1 MFYAHVTSLLQT
13 VNNNNNISRVPFTT
27 PHTSNPR
34 HVKPQTHQT
43 PDTSNLRHIKPQTKN
58 IGLPTTQQIKIPFQ
72 ILIEILFENL
82 KINRIF
88 TWNIKRYFICCVVG
102 SPIFLDVSEVW
113 CVWGLMC
120 LGFNMSGVVNGPR
133 ISTLWIP
140 TITLFPFLGGAF
152 CDWTYLWIPS
162 VPWS

>member
-1 MFYAHVTSLLQT
+1 M
-13 VNNNNNISRVPFTT
+13 VPFTT
-27 PHTSNPR
+27 PDTSNPR

-58 IGLPTTQQIKIPFQ
+58 IGLPTTQQIKIPFH

-88 TWNIKRYFICCVVG
+88 TWNIKRYFYLLCSWQPYI
-102 SPIFLDVSEVW
+102 LR

-120 LGFNMSGVVNGPR
+120 LRFDVSGVWCVWGLTCLGLWMAPKGFVN
-133 ISTLWIP
+133 
-140 TITLFPFLGGAF
+140 
-152 CDWTYLWIPS
+152 PS
-162 VPWS
+162 VISFVWNKMRFLWNINCDSIND

>member
-1 MFYAHVTSLLQT
+1 MIVFASMQNVCHYKSLT
-13 VNNNNNISRVPFTT
+13 VPFTT
-27 PHTSNPR
+27 PDTSNPR

-58 IGLPTTQQIKIPFQ
+58 IGLPTTQQIKIPFH

-88 TWNIKRYFICCVVG
+88 TWNIKRYFYLLCSWQPYI
-102 SPIFLDVSEVW
+102 LR

-120 LGFNMSGVVNGPR
+120 LRFDVSGVWCVWGL
-133 ISTLWIP
+133 TCLGLWMAPYTNVIFYGMN
-140 TITLFPFLGGAF
+140 TFCILFH
-152 CDWTYLWIPS
+152 W
-162 VPWS
+162 VM